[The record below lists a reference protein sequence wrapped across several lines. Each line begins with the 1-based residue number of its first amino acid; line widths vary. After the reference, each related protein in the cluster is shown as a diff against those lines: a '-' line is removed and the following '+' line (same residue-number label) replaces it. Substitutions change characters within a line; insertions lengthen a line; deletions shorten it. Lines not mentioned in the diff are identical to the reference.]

1 MFVLHNIQNSPFV
14 QSIVKE
20 QKRLAQKMLNDND
33 FTLWEDNI
41 WAINYNQLSED
52 PARLA
57 QAQLTELPPPPVKDP
72 VHSTDNHLSVRNI
85 L

>member
-14 QSIVKE
+14 PSIVNE

-41 WAINYNQLSED
+41 
-52 PARLA
+52 
-57 QAQLTELPPPPVKDP
+57 
-72 VHSTDNHLSVRNI
+72 
-85 L
+85 